1 MQQYDHDRGELS
13 DVWINLKDMHR
24 DTIFKIEVKG
34 VEMANEDIGVGKG
47 TH

>member
-24 DTIFKIEVKG
+24 DMIFKIEVKG
-34 VEMANEDIGVGKG
+34 VETTNEDIGVGKG